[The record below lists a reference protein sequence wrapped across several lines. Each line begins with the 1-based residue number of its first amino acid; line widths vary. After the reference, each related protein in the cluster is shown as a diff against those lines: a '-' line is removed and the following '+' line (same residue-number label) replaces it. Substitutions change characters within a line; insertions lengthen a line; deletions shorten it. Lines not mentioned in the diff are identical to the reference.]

1 MRILAFLIISCK
13 AKKEKNRDVEPS
25 LTGLSAAPAI
35 SLNLKG
41 VSDSSK
47 SVRAAQFFL
56 DGLEFWRKDLHHFS
70 AFDAYQ
76 MVMVFMP
83 EYMLIVGMFI
93 IPFNLFN
100 ETALHKKGEC
110 SVYGSLGDL
119 DLFSPHGGEEFFG
132 VEMTM
137 TGEDL

>member
-1 MRILAFLIISCK
+1 MQG
-13 AKKEKNRDVEPS
+13 KKRRKNRDLRRS
-25 LTGLSAAPAI
+25 LLSPPAPLAI

-41 VSDSSK
+41 VSDSRK
-47 SVRAAQFFL
+47 SVGAAQFFL
-56 DGLEFWRKDLHHFS
+56 DGLEFWRKDLHYLS
-70 AFDAYQ
+70 ALDAYQ

-83 EYMLIVGMFI
+83 EYMLIVGMLV
-93 IPFNLFN
+93 IPFNLLN
-100 ETALHKKGEC
+100 ESTFDEEGKR

-132 VEMTM
+132 VEMTV